1 MNVNNKLIDPKN
13 ILYGY
18 YIKYNKL
25 VELTLQEF
33 QNTPNADAT
42 KVNIYIDLYDMLYSL
57 YTSKVDI
64 KDTFSISSTIINLV
78 AHLRGYY
85 RRTHAVETKIYLIY
99 GATNSSSQDKLIFGG
114 YNRKG
119 IQIISENPK
128 INKSISEVFNQL
140 DILCKYIEEVYFIR
154 VNEFDTATVIF
165 DRILKE
171 ESENPN
177 IPNIVITKSLY
188 SYQIPAYTINTRIFR
203 PYKSKGI
210 DNSYIINKSNCIYR
224 YFFDRT
230 NNSQLTEEHDTIIS
244 KLNPEIINLV
254 MTLAGIRTRGV
265 RPILNIT
272 SSLRELDKMIDNHII
287 INGYN
292 SIIDYPINIYRMNPT
307 MVENKIEII
316 SRFKGI
322 DLRLQ
327 HILFTQSVYFQTIQ
341 QSIIDLIDDEG
352 FKYIAGK
359 YYKENPIDINN
370 L

>member
-1 MNVNNKLIDPKN
+1 MDNQINPKN

-25 VELTLQEF
+25 KELTLNEF
-33 QNTPNADAT
+33 SNTSNASAT

-57 YTSKVDI
+57 YTSRVDI
-64 KDTFSISSTIINLV
+64 KDVFDISSTIINLA

-85 RRTHAVETKIYLIY
+85 RRTHMVDTKIYLVY
-99 GATNSSSQDKLIFGG
+99 GATNSTIQDKLIFGG

-119 IQIISENPK
+119 KEIISENPK
-128 INKSISEVFNQL
+128 INKSISEVFDQL
-140 DILCKYIEEVYFIR
+140 EILCKYIDQVYFIK
-154 VNEFDTATVIF
+154 VNDFDTATVIF

-171 ESENPN
+171 EAENSS

-188 SYQIPAYTINTRIFR
+188 AYQIPAYTINTRIFR

-210 DNSYIINKSNCIYR
+210 DSSYIVNKNNCIYR
-224 YFFDRT
+224 YFFDRSSNKSELSEEL
-230 NNSQLTEEHDTIIS
+230 NNII
-244 KLNPEIINLV
+244 KTLNPETINLL
-254 MTLAGIRTRGV
+254 MTLAGIRTRGI
-265 RPILNIT
+265 RPILNII
-272 SSLRELDKMIDNHII
+272 SSLRELEKMINNRLI

-292 SIIDYPINIYRMNPT
+292 SILDYSINAYRMNPV
-307 MVENKIEII
+307 MINNKVEII

-327 HILFTQSVYFQTIQ
+327 HIIFTQSVYFQTINQ
-341 QSIIDLIDDEG
+341 AIIDLIDDEG
-352 FKYIAGK
+352 FRHIAGK
-359 YYKENPIDINN
+359 YYKTNPIDINN

>member
-1 MNVNNKLIDPKN
+1 MNNQLDPKN

-18 YIKYNKL
+18 FIKYNKL
-25 VELTLQEF
+25 MELTLQEF
-33 QNTPNADAT
+33 KDSQNASAT

-64 KDTFSISSTIINLV
+64 RDVFSISSTIINLV

-85 RRTHAVETKIYLIY
+85 KRTHAVETKIYLVY
-99 GATNSSSQDKLIFGG
+99 GATNSSTQNKLIFGG

-119 IQIISENPK
+119 IEIISNNPN
-128 INKSISEVFNQL
+128 INKSISEVFNHL
-140 DILCKYIEEVYFIR
+140 EILCKYIEEVYFIR
-154 VNEFDTATVIF
+154 VNEFDTATIIF

-171 ESENPN
+171 ESNNPN

-188 SYQIPAYTINTRIFR
+188 SYQIPAYTMNTRIFR

-210 DNSYIINKSNCIYR
+210 DNSYIVNKSNCIYK
-224 YFFDRT
+224 YFFDRSRT
-230 NNSQLTEEHDTIIS
+230 GQLTMELDTIIK
-244 KLNPEIINLV
+244 KLNPEIINLL

-265 RPILNIT
+265 KPILNIT
-272 SSLRELDKMIDNHII
+272 SSLRELEKMIDNHLI

-292 SIIDYPINIYRMNPT
+292 SIIDYPIDVYRMNPVMLT
-307 MVENKIEII
+307 NKVEIMT
-316 SRFKGI
+316 RFKGL
-322 DLRLQ
+322 DLRIQ
-327 HILFTQSVYFQTIQ
+327 HMMFTQSVYFQTIQ
-341 QSIIDLIDDEG
+341 QSIIDLVDNEG

-359 YYKENPIDINN
+359 YYKDNPIDINN

>member
-1 MNVNNKLIDPKN
+1 MINQINPEN

-18 YIKYNKL
+18 YIKYHKL
-25 VELTLQEF
+25 MELTLQEF
-33 QNTPNADAT
+33 QNTSNANST

-57 YTSKVDI
+57 YTNKVDI
-64 KDTFSISSTIINLV
+64 RDTFNISSIVINLA

-85 RRTHAVETKIYLIY
+85 KKSHMVDTKIYLIY
-99 GATNSSSQDKLIFGG
+99 GATNSDIQDKLIFGG

-119 IQIISENPK
+119 KEIISQNPK

-140 DILCKYIEEVYFIR
+140 EILCKYIDQVYFIK
-154 VNEFDTATVIF
+154 VNNFDTSVVIF

-171 ESENPN
+171 EAENPS

-188 SYQIPAYTINTRIFR
+188 AYQIPAYTVNTRIFR
-203 PYKSKGI
+203 PLKSKGI

-224 YFFDRT
+224 YFFDRSSNKSELNEEL
-230 NNSQLTEEHDTIIS
+230 NNIIKS
-244 KLNPEIINLV
+244 LNPEIINLL
-254 MTLAGIRTRGV
+254 MTLAGIRTRGI
-265 RPILNIT
+265 RPIINIT
-272 SSLRELDKMIDNHII
+272 SSLKELQKMIDNHLI

-292 SIIDYPINIYRMNPT
+292 SILEYSINVYKMNPV
-307 MVENKIEII
+307 MIDNKIEIA
-316 SRFKGI
+316 SRLKGL

-327 HILFTQSVYFQTIQ
+327 HMIFIQSVYFQSIE

-352 FKYIAGK
+352 FKHIAGK
-359 YYKENPIDINN
+359 YYKDNPIDIIN